1 MSACES
7 MNKGGTARLRPLDE
21 VSFYF
26 KEDNMKIYDELVW
39 RGLIKD
45 ISSPELEEKL
55 NNGGLTF
62 YIGTDPTGDSL
73 HIGHF
78 SSFLISKR
86 LKDAGHNPI
95 LLVGGATGL
104 IGDPKPDTERPMIT
118 KEQVTHNF
126 NCLKKQAE
134 DIFGF
139 EVVNNYDWSKDIN
152 FIDFLRDYGKYFNIN
167 YMLSKEIIKS
177 RLDLGITYT
186 EFSYMIMQALDFLW
200 LYENKGCMMQVAG
213 QDQWG
218 NITAGIEL
226 IRKKTGKEAYG
237 FTMPLLTKSDGTKF
251 GKTNGKAIWLDK
263 EKTSPYEMY
272 QFFINS
278 EDDKVIDYL
287 KFLTFLTPE
296 EIMDL
301 EEKNKTQPHLREAH
315 KALAKEVITF
325 LHGSEAYDEAVHISE
340 LLFSGAINE
349 LSLAQVKACLSGV
362 PTSKANEDLNILD
375 ALILSG
381 AAKSKREAREF
392 TKGGSVL
399 INGNKVTDETF
410 TVKKAEAFGEEM
422 TVIRRGKKNY
432 YLIQHD

>member
-1 MSACES
+1 
-7 MNKGGTARLRPLDE
+7 
-21 VSFYF
+21 
-26 KEDNMKIYDELVW
+26 MKIYDELVW

-45 ISSPELEEKL
+45 VSSPEIEEKL

-118 KEQVTHNF
+118 KEQVQHNF
-126 NCLKKQAE
+126 DCLKAQAQK
-134 DIFGF
+134 IFGF
-139 EVVNNYDWSKDIN
+139 EVVNNYDWSKDLN
-152 FIDFLRDYGKYFNIN
+152 FIDFLRDYGKYFNVN
-167 YMLSKEIIKS
+167 YMLNKDIVKR

-186 EFSYMIMQALDFLW
+186 EFSYMIMQAMDFYW
-200 LYENKGCMMQVAG
+200 LHENKNCQLQVAG

-251 GKTNGKAIWLDK
+251 GKTNGKAIWLDR

-296 EIMDL
+296 EIMEL

-315 KALAKEVITF
+315 KALAREVITF
-325 LHGSEAYDEAVHISE
+325 LHGKEAYEEAIVKLLDEHQIDLVCLAGYMKIVGPT
-340 LLFSGAINE
+340 LLAAYEGRIINIHPAYLPEFPGAHGIEDAWN
-349 LSLAQVKACLSGV
+349 AGVDQSGV
-362 PTSKANEDLNILD
+362 TIHWVDSGVDTGKVIKQVRVPRLEGDTLD
-375 ALILSG
+375 TFETRIHETEYKLYPEVLDSLG
-381 AAKSKREAREF
+381 VAR
-392 TKGGSVL
+392 K
-399 INGNKVTDETF
+399 
-410 TVKKAEAFGEEM
+410 
-422 TVIRRGKKNY
+422 
-432 YLIQHD
+432 

>member
-1 MSACES
+1 
-7 MNKGGTARLRPLDE
+7 
-21 VSFYF
+21 
-26 KEDNMKIYDELVW
+26 MKIYDELVW

-45 ISSPELEEKL
+45 VSSPEVEEKL
-55 NNGGLTF
+55 NNGGMTF

-118 KEQVTHNF
+118 REQVQHNF
-126 NCLKKQAE
+126 DCLKKQAQ
-134 DIFGF
+134 DLFGF
-139 EVVNNYDWSKDIN
+139 EV
-152 FIDFLRDYGKYFNIN
+152 GKYFNVN
-167 YMLSKEIIKS
+167 YMLNKDIVKR

-186 EFSYMIMQALDFLW
+186 EFSYMIMQAMDFYW
-200 LYENKGCMMQVAG
+200 LYENKDCHMQVAG

-226 IRKKTGKEAYG
+226 IRKKSGKEAYG

-251 GKTNGKAIWLDK
+251 GKTNGHAIWLDR

-278 EDDKVIDYL
+278 EDEKVIDYL
-287 KFLTFLTPE
+287 KFLTFLSKE
-296 EIMDL
+296 EIEEL

-325 LHGSEAYDEAVHISE
+325 VHDEAAYEEALEISQM
-340 LLFSGAINE
+340 LFSGKIQT
-349 LSLAQVKACLSGV
+349 LTLAQVQSCFNGV
-362 PTSKANEDLNILD
+362 PSIEMEEDTKILN
-375 ALILSG
+375 ALVQVG
-381 AAKSKREAREF
+381 AASSNREARQF
-392 TKGGSVL
+392 VTGGSVL
-399 INGNKVTDETF
+399 INGEKVTDVEF
-410 TVKKAEAFGEEM
+410 VIKKENAFGKEA

-432 YLIQHD
+432 YVINHK

>member
-1 MSACES
+1 
-7 MNKGGTARLRPLDE
+7 
-21 VSFYF
+21 
-26 KEDNMKIYDELVW
+26 MKIYDELVW

-45 ISSPELEEKL
+45 VSSPDIEEKL
-55 NNGGLTF
+55 NNGGMTF

-86 LKDAGHNPI
+86 LKDAGHYPI

-118 KEQVTHNF
+118 KEQVQHNF
-126 NCLKKQAE
+126 ECLKKQATE
-134 DIFGF
+134 VFGF

-152 FIDFLRDYGKYFNIN
+152 FIDFLRDYGKFFNVN
-167 YMLSKEIIKS
+167 YMLSKDIVRR

-186 EFSYMIMQALDFLW
+186 EFSYMIMQALDFYYLH
-200 LYENKGCMMQVAG
+200 ENKNCVMQVAG

-226 IRKKTGKEAYG
+226 IRKKAGKEAYG

-251 GKTNGKAIWLDK
+251 GKTNGHAIWLDAK
-263 EKTSPYEMY
+263 KTSPYEMY

-278 EDDKVIDYL
+278 EDEKVIDYL
-287 KFLTFLTPE
+287 KFLTFLSKE
-296 EIMDL
+296 EIEEL
-301 EEKNKTQPHLREAH
+301 EAKHKEQPHLREAH

-325 LHGSEAYDEAVHISE
+325 IHGQQAYEEAVMMSQV
-340 LLFSGAINE
+340 LFSGKIANLTLE
-349 LSLAQVKACLSGV
+349 QVKACFNGV
-362 PTSKANEDLNILD
+362 PTFDFEEDTQILN
-375 ALILSG
+375 ALVKIG
-381 AAKSKREAREF
+381 AASSNREARQF
-392 TKGGSVL
+392 VTGGSVL
-399 INGNKVTDETF
+399 VNGEKVTDVTY
-410 TVKKAEAFGEEM
+410 VISKDDAFGKEA

-432 YLIQHD
+432 YLINHKG